1 VIEFIVSMIF
11 VPSVMP
17 IVARSAEGGR
27 EALHRVPP
35 WCGARRYAAS
45 LAFALALAAPSA
57 AALDKQGS
65 AHGGSVAGESEG
77 TNVSGSLMLGSAL
90 YNPTYAA
97 RPDNTGH
104 ALFRY
109 AAHADFDLIGSRL
122 SIPLDVNVFTD
133 RDLPGLAIFKPTEL
147 DVIAGV
153 TSTWP
158 ITAFS
163 AVELG
168 SRVEHDRPVDQGT
181 FTQTYVDVRGRY
193 LYSLAPTWSDLA
205 RNGLDISGW
214 VTLGAFAIN
223 PTYAARPDNSGK
235 ALLRYALHTELSMF
249 DDLVSLGIDGTF
261 FTDRE
266 TSAFRPS
273 ELDITPEVIVHMTPF
288 ELHLAYESDLPLDR
302 GSFTQTYAY
311 ALGAWSF
318 DLKKDPSPLETRGQV
333 QSP

>member
-1 VIEFIVSMIF
+1 VIEFIVTMIF
-11 VPSVMP
+11 VPSVLP
-17 IVARSAEGGR
+17 IEARGAEGACPGGHRRGR
-27 EALHRVPP
+27 RS
-35 WCGARRYAAS
+35 GARGHAAS
-45 LAFALALAAPSA
+45 LAIAIACAATPA
-57 AALDKQGS
+57 AGLDKQGS
-65 AHGGSVAGESEG
+65 AHGGSVAGDGEG
-77 TNVSGSLMLGSAL
+77 TNVSGSLMLGSAI

-158 ITAFS
+158 VTPFS
-163 AVELG
+163 AIEIG

-193 LYSLAPTWSDLA
+193 LYSLARTWSDLA
-205 RNGLDISGW
+205 KNGLDVTGW

-223 PTYAARPDNSGK
+223 PTYAARPDNTGK
-235 ALLRYALHTELSMF
+235 ALLRYALHTELSVLE
-249 DDLVSLGIDGTF
+249 DLISLGIDGTF

-273 ELDITPEVIVHMTPF
+273 ELDITPEVIVHMAPF
-288 ELHLAYESDLPLDR
+288 EIHLAYESDLPLDR

-318 DLKKDPSPLETRGQV
+318 DFKNEPAPLETRGQV
-333 QSP
+333 HSP